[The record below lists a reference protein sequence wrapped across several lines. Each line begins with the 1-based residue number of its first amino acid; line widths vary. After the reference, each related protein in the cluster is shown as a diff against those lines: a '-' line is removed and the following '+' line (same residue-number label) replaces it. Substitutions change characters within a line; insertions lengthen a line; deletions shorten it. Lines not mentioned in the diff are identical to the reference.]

1 MGRKNHRFLSIITSI
16 IMISASFFG
25 PMNAH
30 AENKYLELEDVSIMD
45 QSATIIAEDPTIVDN
60 KIIGSITFN
69 ELNDYVTYKL
79 SLKNIGSS
87 QIKLTSITD
96 NNTSE
101 YINLKYHYDN
111 NYIST
116 GDTITATITIAYIK
130 QLINQNLTLD
140 NLIISAAYENENG
153 ETGEIILVPDT
164 GFFTKT
170 NGKLAI
176 ENIIPVAVFVVLMIA
191 GIVLIIIRKK
201 YNLAKIGVILLASA
215 TILFPFAV
223 SAEEKFELNLEF
235 TNLEIHGEFEEYEV
249 SINPGGNA
257 EPIIRKITYGETIGE
272 LKPAEIDG
280 YDFNKWIDNDGNE
293 VTSETIVTGEMTI
306 EATYIPTTYN
316 ILYMLNDGSL
326 PEDQNNPETFTVESD
341 TITLVN
347 PSRLG
352 YTFIGWTGDNGEV
365 PQTTVVIA
373 HGSTGNRNYVANYT
387 PNTDT
392 PYTVTHRYQK
402 SNLSDYDE
410 ETRIEHG
417 TTDSTVQAPL
427 SPKHGF
433 VTPEAKDVEIKPDG
447 SAEVQYD
454 YNRDYFDF
462 SITSREDLD
471 AGCVYYSQCT
481 KDGSYVYETP
491 IHIKLKHRDGYHVVW
506 NTGETGDE
514 IDFQLTDDTV
524 LAYEYEPNHYTVKY
538 HKIKDDS
545 EDGITGE
552 VEDQEFIYDQ
562 EQALRMNGFEY
573 EGHTFH
579 GWGHGTDWW
588 WSITGEGAVVKN
600 LTGEENG
607 VVDMYASWWLNKYE
621 VEYYDKDADN
631 VLMRRSDIEH
641 GSLAPAPTFT
651 PTKPL
656 YEFAGWYT
664 DDTYTTPYDFET
676 MKVTGPT
683 TIYAKFNYL
692 CGGFENDSWDKIVDD
707 LTANP
712 DLYPM
717 GCKKA
722 IKMDID
728 DDSEDET
735 VFVKLV
741 NTSTPEVCATP
752 GFSQTACGLVLEF
765 ENAIGNHTMN
775 NERGQYSSYG
785 GWKETILATWL
796 NSDFYNKLPEDL
808 KSVIIPTAPIVSSS
822 GSDGV
827 SDNIELTDFDK
838 TYLYIPSGRE
848 VGLNLDHDNKK
859 DEATDTR
866 NLDFYSSGSWENK
879 QRRKKTNTAGEEVSW
894 WLRTADFT
902 YNWVYYRIEP
912 SGEYWTGGS
921 DKEYEVVPMFR
932 IGETPEYTIDF
943 NTDGAD
949 EIPSQAVQYGGLV
962 TRPAGDPIK
971 EHYDFKGWYADANFE
986 HEFDFNAGIAAN
998 QTIYA
1003 KFEIIKLDA
1012 SFNTDGGS
1020 SIDTQIVNHG
1030 QHVIRPAED
1039 PHKDHYHFVGWYTD
1053 GEFDTEFNFEETV
1066 ITEDVVIYAKF
1077 MPDSYTVSF
1086 DVDGGNEI
1094 PTQTITYPGKAS
1106 KPTQNPEKE
1115 NYRFDGWF
1123 TDGSFETEFSF
1134 SDTIIEQD
1142 TTVYAKFTFITH
1154 TVNFDTNG
1162 GSNIVSQTVGHG
1174 QHAARPADS
1183 PINGALEFYDWF
1195 ADEECTI
1202 RFDFENAQ
1210 ITDDTTVYAKYK
1222 TNFAT
1227 DDWNTIKNSLVLDSN
1242 FYAVGSEKEVELDID
1257 DDGQNESYTVRLANT
1272 STPEVCNNPEYS
1284 QTACGYV
1291 IEFVDLLGSKQ
1302 LNNYLHP
1309 YIGWGVFTWGEYE
1322 LDFLPWLN
1330 VDFYNKLPADL
1341 RNVIIPTYPIVFG
1354 ESDGYRNTVD
1364 IDEIGYNR
1372 LYLSST
1378 REVGF
1383 DVGNDDAASNINTD
1397 TRTLDYY
1404 AVNNTNSSRIKKDLS
1419 GTTGEWWLRTAKN
1432 NKSGDF
1438 FTVNITGEY
1447 STSPQTEEKYYAP
1460 VFRIGNMPEFDIT
1473 FNTDGGTAIASQTI
1487 TYGEKVTKPADPV
1500 KDGTLFEDWYAD
1512 SDYFNKF
1519 DFNEAIIENKT
1530 VYAYYKDQFGL
1541 DSWATIKE
1549 NVSNNPNY
1557 YPVGSRKQ
1565 VAMDM
1570 DNDGKDELYTVRLAN
1585 TSTPNECRNSTM
1597 SQTGCGIVI
1606 EFVTIPAFH
1615 RMNASDTVSGGWKQS
1630 EMITYLNGEFYNK
1643 LPEDLRSIIIPTYP
1657 IVSGSYKN
1665 STSVDITSEDAN
1677 KNKLY
1682 LLSPREIG
1690 ADSSGQDTGYN
1701 NNRTLDYYTGT
1712 SSDIMSVEQK
1722 RIKKGLS
1729 GEDKTWW
1736 LRTVRKESARF
1747 YIVYPN
1753 SLVQYNFGS
1762 DNSEGVAPAFRIAIE

>member
-1 MGRKNHRFLSIITSI
+1 
-16 IMISASFFG
+16 
-25 PMNAH
+25 
-30 AENKYLELEDVSIMD
+30 MD

-60 KIIGSITFN
+60 KITGSITFN
-69 ELNDYVTYKL
+69 ELNDYITYKL

-87 QIKLTSITD
+87 QTKLTSITD

-101 YINLKYHYDN
+101 YINLEYHYDN
-111 NYIST
+111 DYIST
-116 GDTITATITIAYIK
+116 GDTITATITIAYVK
-130 QLINQNLTLD
+130 QLINQNLSLD
-140 NLIISAAYENENG
+140 NLTISAAYENENG

-170 NGKLAI
+170 NDELAI
-176 ENIIPVAVFVVLMIA
+176 ENIIPVAVFAVLMIA

-201 YNLAKIGVILLASA
+201 FHLAKIGVILLASA
-215 TILFPFAV
+215 AILFPFAV
-223 SAEEKFELNLEF
+223 SAEEKFELNFEF
-235 TNLEIHGEFEEYEV
+235 TNLEIRGEFEEYEV

-257 EPIIRKITYGETIGE
+257 EPIIRKITYGEPIGE
-272 LKPAEIDG
+272 LKPAEIGG
-280 YDFNKWIDNDGNE
+280 YDLDKWIDDDGNE

-316 ILYMLNDGSL
+316 ILYTLNEGSL
-326 PEDQNNPETFTVESD
+326 PEDQTNPETFTVESD

-365 PQTTVVIA
+365 PQTTIVIE
-373 HGSTGNRNYVANYT
+373 HGSTGSRNYVANYT

-417 TTDSTVQAPL
+417 TTDSTIQAPL

-433 VTPEAKDVEIKPDG
+433 VTPEAKNVEIKPDG

-454 YNRDYFDF
+454 YDREYFDF
-462 SITSREDLD
+462 SIVSRDDLD
-471 AGCVYYSQCT
+471 AGCVYYHQCT
-481 KDGSYVYETP
+481 ENDSYPYETP

-506 NTGETGDE
+506 STGETGEE

-524 LAYEYEPNHYTVKY
+524 LNYEYEPNHYTVKY
-538 HKIKDDS
+538 HKIKDGA
-545 EDGITGE
+545 EDDITGE
-552 VEDQEFIYDQ
+552 VEDQEFIYDE
-562 EQALRMNGFEY
+562 EQALRMNEFEY

-588 WSITGEGAVVKN
+588 WSTAGEGAVVKN

-621 VEYYDKDADN
+621 VRYYDKEADRT
-631 VLMRRSDIEH
+631 LWLQTEISH
-641 GSLAPAPTFT
+641 GSLAPTPTFT
-651 PTKPL
+651 PEKGL
-656 YEFAGWYT
+656 YAFAGWYT
-664 DDTYTTPYDFET
+664 DDTYATPYDFET

-683 TIYAKFNYL
+683 TIYAKFDYL

-707 LTANP
+707 LTVNP
-712 DLYPM
+712 DLYPT

-722 IKMDID
+722 IEMDLD
-728 DDSEDET
+728 DDSENET

-765 ENAIGNHTMN
+765 ENTIGNHTMN
-775 NERGQYSSYG
+775 NTIGQYSSYG

-796 NSDFYNKLPEDL
+796 NDDFYHKLPEDL
-808 KSVIIPTAPIVSSS
+808 RSVIIPTGPIVSSS

-827 SDNIELTDFDK
+827 SDNIELTDFGK

-866 NLDFYSSGSWENK
+866 NLDFYSSSSWENER
-879 QRRKKTNTAGEEVSW
+879 RRKKTNMAGEEDSW

-902 YNWVYYRIEP
+902 YDWVYYRVEP
-912 SGEYWTGGS
+912 SGQYWTGGS
-921 DKEYEVVPMFR
+921 DKEYGVVPMFR

-943 NTDGAD
+943 NTDGGTSINTQMVD
-949 EIPSQAVQYGGLV
+949 YGQYAV
-962 TRPAGDPIK
+962 RP
-971 EHYDFKGWYADANFE
+971 
-986 HEFDFNAGIAAN
+986 
-998 QTIYA
+998 T
-1003 KFEIIKLDA
+1003 
-1012 SFNTDGGS
+1012 
-1020 SIDTQIVNHG
+1020 
-1030 QHVIRPAED
+1030 ED

-1053 GEFDTEFNFEETV
+1053 GEFGTEFNFEETV
-1066 ITEDVVIYAKF
+1066 ITNDTVIFAKF

-1086 DVDGGNEI
+1086 D
-1094 PTQTITYPGKAS
+1094 
-1106 KPTQNPEKE
+1106 
-1115 NYRFDGWF
+1115 
-1123 TDGSFETEFSF
+1123 
-1134 SDTIIEQD
+1134 
-1142 TTVYAKFTFITH
+1142 
-1154 TVNFDTNG
+1154 TNG
-1162 GSNIVSQTVGHG
+1162 GSDIATQIINHNKYAT
-1174 QHAARPADS
+1174 RPAEN
-1183 PINGALEFYDWF
+1183 PTKGTLEFYDWF
-1195 ADEECTI
+1195 ADEDYTI
-1202 RFDFENAQ
+1202 RFDFENTQ
-1210 ITDDTTVYAKYK
+1210 ITDDTTIYAKYK

-1257 DDGQNESYTVRLANT
+1257 DNGQNESYTVRLANT
-1272 STPEVCNNPEYS
+1272 STPDVCNNSEYS

-1302 LNNYLHP
+1302 LNDYLHP
-1309 YIGWGVFTWGEYE
+1309 YIGWGVFTWGEYK

-1330 VDFYNKLPADL
+1330 IDFYNKLPADL
-1341 RNVIIPTYPIVFG
+1341 KDVIIPTYPIVFG

-1383 DVGNDDAASNINTD
+1383 DVGNDDFASNINTD

-1404 AVNNTNSSRIKKDLS
+1404 ATSNTDSSRIKKDLS
-1419 GTTGEWWLRTAKN
+1419 GAEREWWLRSAKN
-1432 NKSGDF
+1432 DKSGEF
-1438 FTVNITGEY
+1438 FTVTTAGGY
-1447 STSPQTEEKYYAP
+1447 STSPQTEERHYAP

-1473 FNTDGGTAIASQTI
+1473 FNTDGGTTIPSQKI
-1487 TYGEKVTKPADPV
+1487 TYGEKVTKPANPD

-1512 SDYFNKF
+1512 SEFFNKF
-1519 DFNEAIIENKT
+1519 DFNEPIIENKT
-1530 VYAYYKDQFGL
+1530 IYAYYKDQFGL

-1549 NVSNNPNY
+1549 NVSSNPNY

-1565 VAMDM
+1565 VQLDM
-1570 DNDGKDELYTVRLAN
+1570 NDDGINEVYSVRLVN
-1585 TSTPNECRNSTM
+1585 TSTSEECHTSSTL
-1597 SQTGCGIVI
+1597 SQTGCGVVI
-1606 EFVTIPAFH
+1606 EFLTLPVMH
-1615 RMNASDTVSGGWKQS
+1615 GMNTTDIISGGWKNS
-1630 EMITYLNGEFYNK
+1630 NAVTYLNSEFYNK
-1643 LPEDLRSIIIPTYP
+1643 LPEDLRSVIIPTYP
-1657 IVSGSYKN
+1657 IASGSYKN
-1665 STSVDITSEDAN
+1665 STSVDITAEDTG
-1677 KNKLY
+1677 KNKIFI
-1682 LLSPREIG
+1682 LSPRELG
-1690 ADSSGQDTGYN
+1690 VNTNGQDTRYN
-1701 NNRTLDYYTGT
+1701 DNRTLDYYVGT
-1712 SSDIMSVEQK
+1712 NSAMNSYEAK
-1722 RIKKGLS
+1722 RIKKNLS
-1729 GEDKTWW
+1729 DKAEIYWT
-1736 LRTVRKESARF
+1736 RTVRKEAQRF
-1747 YIVYPN
+1747 YFVSIDGHADFNFSSDYPMG
-1753 SLVQYNFGS
+1753 L
-1762 DNSEGVAPAFRIAIE
+1762 APAFRIAVE